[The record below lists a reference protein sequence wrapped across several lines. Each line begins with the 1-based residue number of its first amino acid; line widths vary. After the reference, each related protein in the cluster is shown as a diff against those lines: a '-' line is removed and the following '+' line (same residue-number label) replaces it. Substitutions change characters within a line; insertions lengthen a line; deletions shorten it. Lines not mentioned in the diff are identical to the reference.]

1 MEELDFQGL
10 LDKFN
15 TDGFQKG
22 EQIILANFGTNQTL
36 LSLIFQTPVN
46 IKLINQREEGGV
58 ILRQVELRTA
68 DTLTAYATTHI
79 PKSRNRGDVLL
90 DITAGKMGLG
100 QIVVIHNLPNRR
112 SLVNVGRDK
121 AAFWRTYTIEGPELF
136 LEIHEHFPR
145 EPFEAIGWIKKEMQD
160 G

>member
-36 LSLIFQTPVN
+36 LTVIFQTPVN
-46 IKLINQREEGGV
+46 VRNIQMNEVKGAITRMVDLVAGEKVVGHAIS
-58 ILRQVELRTA
+58 
-68 DTLTAYATTHI
+68 YI
-79 PKSRNRGDVLL
+79 PKDRNRQDVWE
-90 DITAGKMGLG
+90 DVAAGRLGLG
-100 QIVVIHNLPNRR
+100 QIVVVHNLPNKRI
-112 SLVNVGRDK
+112 LVEVGRD
-121 AAFWRTYTIEGPELF
+121 ANDFWRSYTIEGPEVF

-145 EPFEAIGWIKKEMQD
+145 QPFIDVGWISEKEE
-160 G
+160 